1 MGSYLRSSPIPK
13 KNTYFT
19 LIWRD
24 DVSERRRDLEDDVVA
39 AVVVVAVV
47 AQHLQVD
54 HRQVDEPEGLQE
66 PDNFGVERQAEV
78 WSEKRSFGFTIN
90 RNLVNISGSKW
101 GYLCLL
107 YQFVGGSTGRGC
119 SLLRFECE
127 GKIIGG

>member
-19 LIWRD
+19 LIRRD

-47 AQHLQVD
+47 AQHFQVD

-78 WSEKRSFGFTIN
+78 
-90 RNLVNISGSKW
+90 
-101 GYLCLL
+101 
-107 YQFVGGSTGRGC
+107 
-119 SLLRFECE
+119 
-127 GKIIGG
+127 